1 MAVFTYSGRG
11 TGGTMTGEIEAPDR
25 TSAVGELRKRAILV
39 TKIQERAGSKS
50 PSKAGGKVKD
60 KEMAIFTRQFSTMID
75 AGLPLV
81 QCLNI
86 LAEQSESK
94 NLRDVTGRVAR
105 SVEQGSTLADSLR
118 RHPRAFDDLFTN
130 MVEVGE
136 SGGIL
141 DVVFQRLAAYIEK
154 AAALKRKVKGAMIYP
169 ASIISVAF
177 LVVIFMLTF
186 VIPTFTKMFKDLG
199 ADLPL
204 PTQVVVWFSDFV
216 RSYILFIFAGVIGC
230 FSALR
235 AYYRTER
242 GRSTIDALMLKL
254 PVIGTLIRKVAVA
267 RFTRTL
273 GTLVSSGV
281 PILEGLRITARTAG
295 NRVVEKAV
303 MQCRAAVTAGK
314 TLAEPLKASGVF
326 PPMVIQMIS
335 VGEQTGALDAMLSK
349 IADFYDDEV
358 DTAVSSMTALLEPI
372 MIVVLG
378 VLIGGLVVAMYLPIF
393 KLVTLVKRSEER
405 RVGKECRS

>member
-1 MAVFTYSGRG
+1 MAVWTYQGRTVSGS
-11 TGGTMTGEIEAPDR
+11 TQGEVEAPNR
-25 TSAVGELRKRAILV
+25 NAAVAILRGKGV
-39 TKIQERAGSKS
+39 LTTAIKEKPGAAAKEKKI
-50 PSKAGGKVKD
+50 GGKVKD
-60 KEMAIFTRQFSTMID
+60 REMAIFTRQFSTMID

-94 NLRDVTGRVAR
+94 NLRDVTTRIAR

-204 PTQVVVWFSDFV
+204 PTQVVVWLSEFV
-216 RSYILFIFAGVIGC
+216 RTYILLIIAAVFGC
-230 FSALR
+230 VFALR
-235 AYYRTER
+235 AYYRTEK
-242 GRSTIDALMLKL
+242 GQATIDALLLKV
-254 PVIGTLIRKVAVA
+254 PVMGTLIRKVAVA

-295 NRVVEKAV
+295 NKVVEKAV
-303 MQCRAAVTAGK
+303 LQCRAAVTAGK

-358 DTAVSSMTALLEPI
+358 DVAVSSMTALLEPI

-378 VLIGGLVVAMYLPIF
+378 VLIGGLVVAMY
-393 KLVTLVKRSEER
+393 
-405 RVGKECRS
+405 

>member
-39 TKIQERAGSKS
+39 TKIQERAGGKS

-94 NLRDVTGRVAR
+94 NLRDVTARVAR

-141 DVVFQRLAAYIEK
+141 DIVFQRLASYIEK

-169 ASIISVAF
+169 ASIIGVAF

-204 PTQVVVWFSDFV
+204 PTQVVVWLSEFV
-216 RSYILFIFAGVIGC
+216 RTYILLIIAAIFGC
-230 FSALR
+230 VFAIR
-235 AYYRTER
+235 AYYRTEK
-242 GRSTIDALMLKL
+242 GQATIDALLLKV
-254 PVIGTLIRKVAVA
+254 PVMGTLIRKVAVA

-295 NRVVEKAV
+295 NKVVEKAV
-303 MQCRAAVTAGK
+303 LQCRAAVTAGK

-358 DTAVSSMTALLEPI
+358 DTAVTSMTALLEPI

-393 KLVTLVKRSEER
+393 KLVTLVK
-405 RVGKECRS
+405 

>member
-1 MAVFTYSGRG
+1 MAVFTYQGRG
-11 TGGTMTGEIEAPDR
+11 AGGTTTGEIEAQDR
-25 TSAVGELRKRAILV
+25 MAAVGELRRRAILV
-39 TKIQERAGSKS
+39 TKINEKS
-50 PSKAGGKVKD
+50 GGKTASKAGGKVKD

-81 QCLNI
+81 QCHNI

-204 PTQVVVWFSDFV
+204 PTQVVVWLSEFV
-216 RSYILFIFAGVIGC
+216 RTYILLIIAAVFGC
-230 FSALR
+230 VFALR
-235 AYYRTER
+235 AYYRTEK
-242 GRSTIDALMLKL
+242 GQATIDALLLKV
-254 PVIGTLIRKVAVA
+254 PVMGTLIRKVAVA

-295 NRVVEKAV
+295 NKVVEKAV

-358 DTAVSSMTALLEPI
+358 DTAVGALTALLEPV
-372 MIVVLG
+372 MIVILG
-378 VLIGGLVVAMYLPIF
+378 VVIGGLVVAMYLPIF
-393 KLVTLVKRSEER
+393 KLVTLVK
-405 RVGKECRS
+405 

>member
-39 TKIQERAGSKS
+39 TKIQERSGGKS

-204 PTQVVVWFSDFV
+204 PTQVVVWLSEFV
-216 RSYILFIFAGVIGC
+216 RTYILLIIAAIVGC
-230 FSALR
+230 VFALR
-235 AYYRTER
+235 AYYRTEK
-242 GRSTIDALMLKL
+242 GQSTIDALLLKV
-254 PVIGTLIRKVAVA
+254 PVMGSLIRKVAVA

-295 NRVVEKAV
+295 NKVVEKAV
-303 MQCRAAVTAGK
+303 LQCRAAVTAGK

-358 DTAVSSMTALLEPI
+358 DVAVSSMTALLEPI

-393 KLVTLVKRSEER
+393 KLVTLVK
-405 RVGKECRS
+405 

>member
-1 MAVFTYSGRG
+1 MAVFSYQGRG
-11 TGGTMTGEIEAPDR
+11 AGGTTTGEIEAQDR
-25 TSAVGELRKRAILV
+25 MSAVGELRRRAILV
-39 TKIQERAGSKS
+39 TKISEKAGGKTAT
-50 PSKAGGKVKD
+50 KAGGKVKD

-86 LAEQSESK
+86 LSEQSESK

-105 SVEQGSTLADSLR
+105 SVEQGSTLAEALR
-118 RHPRAFDDLFTN
+118 RNPRTFDDLFVN
-130 MVEVGE
+130 LVEVGE
-136 SGGIL
+136 TGGIL
-141 DVVFQRLAAYIEK
+141 DTVFQRLAAYIEK
-154 AAALKRKVKGAMIYP
+154 AAALKRKVKSAMIYP
-169 ASIISVAF
+169 SSIIA
-177 LVVIFMLTF
+177 
-186 VIPTFTKMFKDLG
+186 G
-199 ADLPL
+199 A
-204 PTQVVVWFSDFV
+204 V
-216 RSYILFIFAGVIGC
+216 GC
-230 FSALR
+230 VFALR
-235 AYYRTER
+235 AYYRSEQ
-242 GRSTIDALMLKL
+242 GRSTIDALLLKL

-295 NRVVEKAV
+295 NKVVEKAV

-358 DTAVSSMTALLEPI
+358 DTAVGALTALLEPV

-378 VLIGGLVVAMYLPIF
+378 VIIGGLVVAMYLPIF
-393 KLVTLVKRSEER
+393 KLVTLVK
-405 RVGKECRS
+405 